1 MMQANASRDDW
12 AQPLAALV
20 ACIRRDWDTPGI
32 RAAISKAR
40 HRGTPLEIARALLT
54 LTENKPLRTP
64 ALLVED
70 GAHWGPT
77 APGAPVSSRA
87 KCRVDGHDYYR
98 LPCAACKAD
107 ELAALAGAV
116 DIADPPTLTPEQA
129 ARNQAGAHEALA
141 RMSRPLDGRERAAGE
156 HEGDE

>member
-1 MMQANASRDDW
+1 MMPNASRDDW

-40 HRGTPLEIARALLT
+40 HRGTPLDIARALLT
-54 LTENKPLRTP
+54 LTENKALRTP

-70 GAHWGPT
+70 GAHWGTPT
-77 APGAPVSSRA
+77 TVPTTSQAR
-87 KCRVDGHDYYR
+87 CTEYGHEH
-98 LPCAACKAD
+98 
-107 ELAALAGAV
+107 ELASNCRICASDRIAGIAV
-116 DIADPPTLTPEQA
+116 ADPPALTPEQA

-141 RMSRPLDGRERAAGE
+141 RMSRPLDGRERAAGMR
-156 HEGDE
+156 EGDDDE